1 MKVEIK
7 KKEKLI
13 MAKKEKSPLQGAV
26 EAGNTE
32 MVNKMLNA
40 GVVKDPTPLQ
50 LATQK
55 GNKKLVETLI
65 KHGVEQEQGR
75 E

>member
-1 MKVEIK
+1 
-7 KKEKLI
+7 

-32 MVNKMLNA
+32 MVNKMLNE

>member
-1 MKVEIK
+1 
-7 KKEKLI
+7 
-13 MAKKEKSPLQGAV
+13 
-26 EAGNTE
+26 
-32 MVNKMLNA
+32 MLNA

>member
-1 MKVEIK
+1 
-7 KKEKLI
+7 

-32 MVNKMLNA
+32 MVNKMLNE
-40 GVVKDPTPLQ
+40 GVVKDLTLSPLQ
-50 LATQK
+50 LATKK
-55 GNKKLVETLI
+55 GNKEILEILT